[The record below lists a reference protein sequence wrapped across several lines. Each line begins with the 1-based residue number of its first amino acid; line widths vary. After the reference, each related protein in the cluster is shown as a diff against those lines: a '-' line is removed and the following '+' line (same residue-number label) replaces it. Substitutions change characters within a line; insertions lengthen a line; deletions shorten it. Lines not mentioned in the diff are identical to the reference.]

1 MGKTIK
7 LKNNIK
13 ISDSSIKYESG
24 TFKPTI
30 RGTTTAGTAV
40 YGFQYGHY
48 TKIGNVC
55 FYDFKMSITS
65 FNGASGMLQIGD
77 IPYSDTSFTNAQNS
91 GNVMVSGDMF
101 SSNNGNTIRQLW
113 FGNGMI
119 ISGKDNSLG
128 GLAIINTTNTN
139 YIYGTGMIFIN
150 E

>member
-24 TFKPTI
+24 MFTPSIK
-30 RGTTTAGTAV
+30 GSTADGTATYDFN
-40 YGFQYGHY
+40 YGYY
-48 TKIGNVC
+48 TKIGNIC

-65 FNGASGMLQIGD
+65 FNGAGGLLQISG
-77 IPYSDTSFTNAQNS
+77 IPYSDNALAYAQNS

-101 SSNNGNTIRQLW
+101 GGNTIRQLW
-113 FGNGMI
+113 FGDGMI
-119 ISGKDNSLG
+119 ISDGNNSLG
-128 GLAIINTTNTN
+128 GLAIINTTSTN